1 MINHFTDLIVWQKS
15 RILFKDIYALMK
27 DSKEYFLRD
36 QILRA
41 TLPISNNIAEGFGR
55 YSKKEYTQFLN
66 ISRGS
71 VYEVES
77 MLFILLDIS
86 SIDKNKLEEL
96 QKLISDIKN
105 LLNALIQS
113 VLRKIES
120 EDISKRKSK

>member
-15 RILFKDIYALMK
+15 RVLFSDIYAFMK
-27 DSKEYFLRD
+27 DSKEFFLRD

-41 TLPISNNIAEGFGR
+41 TLSISNNIAEGFGR

-66 ISRGS
+66 IARGS

-77 MLFILLDIS
+77 MLFILKDVS
-86 SIDKNKLEEL
+86 SIEKHKLEEVD
-96 QKLISDIKN
+96 KVISDIKH

-113 VLRKIES
+113 ILRKIEL
-120 EDISKRKSK
+120 EETPKRKSK